1 MTTKTVQALIDSR
14 PLSGFQIRT
23 IFLCGL
29 VVLLDG
35 FDTLAIGYVAPFL
48 VKEWHLSK
56 AALGPVFA
64 SSLLGLM
71 VGALVFGP
79 AADRWGRRPVLIAST
94 VLFSVLT
101 LLTTAAHDM
110 QSMIVLRFLTG
121 LGLGGAMPNA
131 IALTSEY
138 APSRLRASAVT
149 VMFCGFS
156 LGGAIGG
163 ILAAKL
169 IGAYGWHAVF
179 IVGGLAPA
187 LLAGWL
193 LLSLPESMRYL
204 STRGNGEALVNV
216 YLQRIGVP
224 PRLHDSAVV
233 SPEPRADS
241 SAVAAL
247 FKEGRAGFTVL
258 LWLMFF
264 MSLFEIFFISNWM
277 PTVFNGIGVPL
288 QQSLLITALFPIG
301 GTAGTLVL
309 GRLLDRHSPYQVIA
323 VAYGLAC
330 GSVLALGLVSPT
342 SWALLSVASFVG
354 GFFSV
359 GAQVGT
365 NALAAQAYPTA
376 IRSTG
381 VGWALGIGRGG
392 SLLSAL
398 GSGWLITLGVTP
410 FQIFLIAAVPI
421 GIAAVAAVAIH
432 VRWHGRINGP
442 AELRTYGTEVLNSA

>member
-1 MTTKTVQALIDSR
+1 MTPKTVQELIDSR
-14 PLSGFQIRT
+14 PLSAFQIRT
-23 IFLCGL
+23 ILLCGL

-48 VKEWHLSK
+48 AKEWHLSK
-56 AALGPVFA
+56 AALGPLFA

-94 VLFSVLT
+94 ALFAVLT
-101 LLTTAAHDM
+101 LLTATASSVPGM
-110 QSMIVLRFLTG
+110 LVLRFLTG

-138 APSRLRASAVT
+138 APARLRATAVT

-163 ILAAKL
+163 FLAAKL

-179 IVGGLAPA
+179 VVGGLAP
-187 LLAGWL
+187 LLLTGWL
-193 LLSLPESMRYL
+193 LVSLPESLRHLSSRNNRDARIDAYL
-204 STRGNGEALVNV
+204 ARMGVPSVRNREALAS
-216 YLQRIGVP
+216 LE
-224 PRLHDSAVV
+224 PRTEGSAVT
-233 SPEPRADS
+233 
-241 SAVAAL
+241 AL
-247 FKEGRAGFTVL
+247 FKEGRAGVTIL

-277 PTVFNGIGVPL
+277 PTVFNSIGVPL
-288 QQSLLITALFPIG
+288 QQSLLITTLFPIG
-301 GTAGTLVL
+301 GTVGTLVL
-309 GRLLDRHSPYQVIA
+309 GRLLDKHSPYRVIA
-323 VAYGLAC
+323 VAYLLAAI
-330 GSVLALGLVSPT
+330 SVLALGLMSPAN
-342 SWALLSVASFVG
+342 WAWLSIASFVG
-354 GFFSV
+354 GFFSI

-381 VGWALGIGRGG
+381 VGWALGIGRSG

-398 GSGWLITLGVTP
+398 GSGWLITLGLTP
-410 FQIFLIAAVPI
+410 LQTFLIAAVPI
-421 GIAAVAAVAIH
+421 AIAAAAAAAIH
-432 VRWHGRINGP
+432 VRRHEGGP
-442 AELRTYGTEVLNSA
+442 ADPATPRSGEALGSA